1 MRYDRIIG
9 RVIELGSELLVVMPP
24 NLALRMPKKDGAT
37 LDSVRDQ
44 VISMVAMHVKVLDQD

>member
-1 MRYDRIIG
+1 
-9 RVIELGSELLVVMPP
+9 
-24 NLALRMPKKDGAT
+24 MPKKDGAT